1 MNPLAD
7 RANKRMMARMLHD
20 LTSIIPNR
28 PLTPKEISTAARD
41 LLDGFVTDDL
51 KAGFLRAWAQRGETA
66 EELAACAEA
75 LLPQARDPG
84 LRGSWKG
91 KPLLDCCGTGG
102 GGLNLLNIS
111 TGLMFI
117 LAAMGIPVVKHGNRG
132 ITKRTGSADV
142 LEAMG
147 IKIDLAPEEVPHCL
161 EEVGCAFLFAPF
173 YHTSFAVIAPVRRA
187 LAAEGQRTIFNLLGP
202 LLNPARPDARLVG
215 VFQPEH
221 VALYQGALELMKCP
235 RFTVVCGEDEE
246 SHQMIGEVSA
256 QGTSLFGSTLR
267 LPDGAPLTLLTQ
279 VPEPQIT
286 EKLDSLLVRNPD
298 ESASRLE
305 TIFSGEEQGLD
316 RETLLMNA
324 AVASWTHGT
333 AASLE
338 EGLGQGAEALDSG
351 RALGVL
357 KRWQKFSEQA

>member
-1 MNPLAD
+1 MISSLRPGK
-7 RANKRMMARMLHD
+7 RAHDGRMLHD
-20 LTSIIPNR
+20 LARIIPGR
-28 PLTPKEISTAARD
+28 SLTTDEIGAAARE
-41 LLDGFVTDDL
+41 LLDASVADHL
-51 KAGFLRAWAQRGETA
+51 KAAFLRAWALRGETA

-75 LLPQARDPG
+75 FLPQALDPG

-91 KPLLDCCGTGG
+91 RPLLDCCGTGG

-147 IKIDLAPEEVPHCL
+147 IRIDLAPEEVPRCL
-161 EEVGCAFLFAPF
+161 EEVGCAFLFAPA

-187 LAAEGQRTIFNLLGP
+187 LAAEGQRTVFNLLGP

-215 VFQPEH
+215 VFKPEH
-221 VALYQGALELMKCP
+221 VRLYQRALELMNCP

-246 SHQMIGEVSA
+246 SRQMIGEVSA
-256 QGTSLFGSTLR
+256 HGTSLFGSTVR
-267 LPDGAPLTLLTQ
+267 LPDGSPLTKLTRT
-279 VPEPQIT
+279 PEPPIY

-324 AVASWTHGT
+324 AIASWTHGT

-338 EGLGQGAEALDSG
+338 EGLKQGADALESGKALDCL
-351 RALGVL
+351 R
-357 KRWQKFSEQA
+357 KWQDFSE

>member
-1 MNPLAD
+1 
-7 RANKRMMARMLHD
+7 MMAHMLHD
-20 LTSIIPNR
+20 LTLIIPNR
-28 PLTPKEISTAARD
+28 SLAPDEISSAACE
-41 LLDGFVTDDL
+41 LLDTSVADDR

-66 EELAACAEA
+66 VELAACAEA
-75 LLPQARDPG
+75 FLPHALDPG

-132 ITKRTGSADV
+132 ITKRSGSADV

-147 IKIDLAPEEVPHCL
+147 IKIDLAPEEVPRCL
-161 EEVGCAFLFAPF
+161 EEVGCAFLFAPA
-173 YHTSFAVIAPVRRA
+173 YHTTFAAIAPVRRA
-187 LAAEGQRTIFNLLGP
+187 LAAEGQRTVFNLLGP

-215 VFQPEH
+215 VFKPEH
-221 VALYQGALELMKCP
+221 VALYQDALELMKCP

-256 QGTSLFGSTLR
+256 KGTSLFGGTLR
-267 LPDGAPLTLLTQ
+267 FPDCAPLTVLTRT
-279 VPEPQIT
+279 PEPPIH
-286 EKLDSLLVRNPD
+286 EKLDSLMVRNAD
-298 ESASRLE
+298 ESASHLE
-305 TIFSGEEQGLD
+305 TIFSGEDQGLD
-316 RETLLMNA
+316 RETLLVNA
-324 AVASWTHGT
+324 AIASWTHGT

-338 EGLGQGAEALDSG
+338 EGLEQGTEALDSG

-357 KRWQKFSEQA
+357 KRWQKFSE